1 MINAKSAA
9 AAPAGGEGGGENKGD
24 VKGAATANFVISD
37 ILVNI
42 AGTKAGRFLKATAYF
57 DAPPAVVAELERKRP
72 QITDIVS
79 ATLGQ
84 KSLDELSD
92 PGVRGKLRSELL
104 ATINPLLETKN
115 GEVTN
120 IYFPEFIIQ

>member
-1 MINAKSAA
+1 M
-9 AAPAGGEGGGENKGD
+9 
-24 VKGAATANFVISD
+24 
-37 ILVNI
+37 NI

-57 DAPPAVVAELERKRP
+57 AAPPSVVAELERKRP

-84 KSLDELSD
+84 KSLEELSD
-92 PGVRGKLRSELL
+92 PSVRGKLRSELL
-104 ATINPLLETKN
+104 NTINPLLETK